1 MSSCDPSNVLV
12 SPSICVCGLPL
23 SMLSVQVQ
31 ATTGNIYNLRVA
43 HSDTVDYI
51 RRIIAKKTKLSKERI
66 LLLYKDRQLRDGSL
80 EEHNVRDGAKL
91 HLVPSVETGLLSQ
104 RPEQSVMQALE
115 SLNDGQVTDFL
126 SGKAPL
132 NLTMRLGDHMML
144 IQLQLSTVSPVQHH
158 SSNRTNP
165 HHLTTLRRGYSSSSS
180 NSSITSSA
188 YSNVSTNSSPDS
200 LNSSTNSSSSSALS
214 HIGNSIASSLPQP
227 NSPLDAQ
234 SSLSTTTTSTPST
247 IDMPPPSSTT
257 NSVPSQS
264 LRNSSNRHHH
274 HHYHHNHK
282 NVSPNGVGAA
292 RHHHHHGHHYHHSH
306 PYYHHPYPQYHLL
319 SQPHSTNPSLQSSKH
334 STQAQPINLQQQQQ
348 QHKSFPTTNQN
359 TYNST
364 GKCPSNNTNNNT
376 VASACNAS
384 SPPHEPPCTPPRRSS
399 SANYSPPS
407 FSSPA
412 SSASSFSPTS
422 PTAPW
427 SPVLY
432 SPPAPS
438 PSVHS
443 ASYFSSNTSY
453 RNGGGSSFTP
463 TPYSNQQHQSNNST
477 SELPIRVCPHASVD
491 DLDLSDLGLNAS
503 QVGEDLSFNS
513 RRGGGAVTG
522 SVGGRVR
529 GVSAVGLDT
538 RALAEASRNLT
549 QTLRQ
554 LSSEVLTNKPS
565 TAASSHHNHH
575 HHAHHHNYA
584 GAAAASLDH
593 KKRAS
598 PAGPYVPGQKNNAT
612 VAGSSSSCDSTEPR
626 VNIGPAIPSDVC
638 VAPETVDVNSKSG
651 TCPTPGAGTD
661 VSLDSARRAQVAP
674 KSTRSRA
681 CSSTRSVNSGKCAR
695 TQGWSGRPFNAPGVE
710 SSAGDGRRG
719 STCPPHQPQGA
730 IIESMQHHGKGV
742 FSGTFSGTLNPAL
755 QDRQGRPKRDIST
768 IIHILND
775 LLCATPHYTSTAAA
789 VAAVAAAA
797 ASTTRPSSSA
807 PRASS
812 AAPQTDA
819 AANPKDT
826 VSAEDAATRSRVQQI
841 QAMLEQRA
849 ERRRARRL
857 ARTAGSGQ
865 PYSLPVPTA
874 SKPRQPVP
882 GPVTLPEAP
891 KESSK
896 ASEMNAP
903 ACGNKSSIDK
913 LTALCSD
920 SSNSV
925 CVSKATVPDDVCLG
939 SAQQHQHLMRELL
952 KGCVSASNTPS
963 HISSAQ
969 DQTCS
974 FADSKIDCEPHE
986 NYSAAAHVQP
996 QQQNI
1001 AHSPDVISNSVLAD
1015 APSAMEVDEPLD
1027 VASEPTK
1034 NSSVEVNPSLS
1045 ATAELT
1051 ASDSPS
1057 VEAHVKRPQ
1066 EQRQQQSEQ
1075 QQEVQQSQ
1083 QQQQPQQ
1090 EKQAD
1095 QQQESTGDA
1104 DQQDTAKIVSLNSG
1118 TVMA

>member
-1 MSSCDPSNVLV
+1 
-12 SPSICVCGLPL
+12 
-23 SMLSVQVQ
+23 
-31 ATTGNIYNLRVA
+31 
-43 HSDTVDYI
+43 
-51 RRIIAKKTKLSKERI
+51 
-66 LLLYKDRQLRDGSL
+66 
-80 EEHNVRDGAKL
+80 
-91 HLVPSVETGLLSQ
+91 
-104 RPEQSVMQALE
+104 MQALE

-165 HHLTTLRRGYSSSSS
+165 HHLTTLRR
-180 NSSITSSA
+180 
-188 YSNVSTNSSPDS
+188 
-200 LNSSTNSSSSSALS
+200 
-214 HIGNSIASSLPQP
+214 
-227 NSPLDAQ
+227 
-234 SSLSTTTTSTPST
+234 
-247 IDMPPPSSTT
+247 
-257 NSVPSQS
+257 
-264 LRNSSNRHHH
+264 
-274 HHYHHNHK
+274 
-282 NVSPNGVGAA
+282 
-292 RHHHHHGHHYHHSH
+292 
-306 PYYHHPYPQYHLL
+306 
-319 SQPHSTNPSLQSSKH
+319 
-334 STQAQPINLQQQQQ
+334 
-348 QHKSFPTTNQN
+348 
-359 TYNST
+359 
-364 GKCPSNNTNNNT
+364 
-376 VASACNAS
+376 
-384 SPPHEPPCTPPRRSS
+384 
-399 SANYSPPS
+399 
-407 FSSPA
+407 A

-565 TAASSHHNHH
+565 TAASS
-575 HHAHHHNYA
+575 
-584 GAAAASLDH
+584 
-593 KKRAS
+593 
-598 PAGPYVPGQKNNAT
+598 PYVPGQKNNAT